1 MIARRA
7 EKVIRDA
14 LAFQAAVAVTGPR
27 QVGKTTLAREIGD
40 EVNAVY
46 LDLEDRT
53 DRQKLQEPRMFLE
66 RYEDRLV
73 ILDEI
78 HRVPDLFSDLRGII
92 DRGRRKGLRTGRFL
106 VLGSASVDVLRQS
119 SETLA
124 GRIAYVDLAPL
135 DILETEPGVNFLYQL
150 WVRGGYPNS
159 LLAPSNA
166 TSLEIR
172 QHFIRSYLERDL
184 AAFGPRLPAAALERL
199 WTMLAHS
206 QGGILNASRLA
217 SALGTSYQT
226 VTRYIDVLAGL
237 LLVRRLPPLLA
248 NVGKRLVKSPK
259 VYVRDSGLVH
269 ALLSLDDFEA
279 LAGHPVVGQSW
290 EGFVIEN
297 LLAASPDRTLASYYR
312 TAAGAEADLV
322 LEFPDGRRWAIEV
335 KFSLAP
341 SLTKG
346 FHNARED
353 LSPERSFVV
362 YPGHQRYSRTSN
374 VEVIGLR
381 ELAAELASIA
391 S

>member
-7 EKVIRDA
+7 EKVILDA
-14 LAFQAAVAVTGPR
+14 LGYQAAVAVIGPR

-40 EVNAVY
+40 RVNAVY
-46 LDLEDRT
+46 LDLEDST
-53 DRQKLQEPRMFLE
+53 DREKLQEPRLFLE

-78 HRVPDLFSDLRGII
+78 HRVPNLFSDLRGII
-92 DRGRRKGLRTGRFL
+92 DRGRRQGLRTGRFL

-124 GRIAYVDLAPL
+124 GRIAYVDLGPL
-135 DILETEPGVNFLYQL
+135 DILEAEPGIDALVQL
-150 WVRGGYPNS
+150 WVRGGYPDS
-159 LLAPSNA
+159 FLAQSSG
-166 TSLEIR
+166 TSFKLR
-172 QHFIRSYLERDL
+172 QHFIRSYLERDV

-269 ALLSLDDFEA
+269 ALLSVDDFET
-279 LAGHPVVGQSW
+279 LSGHPVVGQSW

-297 LLAASPDRTLASYYR
+297 LLAAAPDRTLASYYR

-322 LEFPDGRRWAIEV
+322 LEFPDGRRWAIEA
-335 KFSLAP
+335 KRSLAP

-346 FHNARED
+346 FHNARRD

-362 YPGHQRYSRTSN
+362 YPGHERYSRTSD
-374 VEVIGLR
+374 VEVVGLR
-381 ELAAELASIA
+381 ELAAELAGVTS
-391 S
+391 

>member
-40 EVNAVY
+40 KVNAVY

-53 DRQKLQEPRMFLE
+53 DRQKLQEPRLFLE

-150 WVRGGYPNS
+150 WVRGGYPDS

-166 TSLEIR
+166 TSLKIR
-172 QHFIRSYLERDL
+172 QHFIRSNLER
-184 AAFGPRLPAAALERL
+184 GRLR
-199 WTMLAHS
+199 
-206 QGGILNASRLA
+206 
-217 SALGTSYQT
+217 
-226 VTRYIDVLAGL
+226 
-237 LLVRRLPPLLA
+237 
-248 NVGKRLVKSPK
+248 
-259 VYVRDSGLVH
+259 
-269 ALLSLDDFEA
+269 
-279 LAGHPVVGQSW
+279 
-290 EGFVIEN
+290 
-297 LLAASPDRTLASYYR
+297 ASPAC
-312 TAAGAEADLV
+312 
-322 LEFPDGRRWAIEV
+322 GR
-335 KFSLAP
+335 
-341 SLTKG
+341 
-346 FHNARED
+346 
-353 LSPERSFVV
+353 
-362 YPGHQRYSRTSN
+362 SRTTMDDA
-374 VEVIGLR
+374 R
-381 ELAAELASIA
+381 T
-391 S
+391 

>member
-279 LAGHPVVGQSW
+279 LAGHPVIGQSW